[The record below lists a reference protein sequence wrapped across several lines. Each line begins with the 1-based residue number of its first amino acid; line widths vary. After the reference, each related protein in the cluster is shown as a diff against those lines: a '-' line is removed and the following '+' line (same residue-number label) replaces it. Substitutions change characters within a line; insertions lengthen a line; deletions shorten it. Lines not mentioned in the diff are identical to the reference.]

1 MEKKLDDEVLQ
12 DVNGGGNVSIQNG
25 TNNRSQWTGPS
36 FNIGDKVY
44 YKGRGYEKFKVYNVH
59 SNQKTKTSTYDL
71 ESLFNQVRYLSVPET
86 SVSDQSFPS

>member
-1 MEKKLDDEVLQ
+1 MEKKLNDEVLQ
-12 DVNGGGNVSIQNG
+12 DVNGGGNVLGQNG
-25 TNNRSQWTGPS
+25 TNNGSS
-36 FNIGDKVY
+36 FNIGNEVY
-44 YKGRGYEKFKVYNVH
+44 YKGHGSEKFKVYNVH